1 MNITVHHLNNS
12 KSQRVL
18 WVLEELELPY
28 DVKYYKRQATGMAAP
43 ELKQVHPLGKAP
55 AVEVDGVVIAESAAA
70 SELIVRRY
78 GKGKLAPPVESKD
91 YPHYL
96 EMLHY
101 PEASASMVIV
111 MAVFAPVYGLGSD
124 PNSKALIMSQA
135 EQHLRYIESILEK
148 NPYLTGSEFTVPDTQ
163 ITFILQM
170 ARDCGK
176 IISDRPV
183 ILDYLKRMEDR
194 PAYKRAIE
202 RGGPFS
208 LNFFG

>member
-28 DVKYYKRQATGMAAP
+28 EVKYYKRQPTGMAAP
-43 ELKQVHPLGKAP
+43 ELKGVHPLGKAP
-55 AVEVDGVVIAESAAA
+55 AVEVDGVTIAESAAV
-70 SELIVRRY
+70 SELLVRRY
-78 GKGKLAPPVESKD
+78 GKGKLAPALDSPD

-111 MAVFAPVYGLGSD
+111 MAVFASVYGLGST
-124 PNSKALIMSQA
+124 PESKALIMSQA
-135 EQHLRYIESILEK
+135 EQHIRYIESILEK
-148 NPYLTGSEFTVPDTQ
+148 TPYLTGNAFTVPDTQ

-170 ARDCGK
+170 ARDCSD
-176 IISDRPV
+176 IISNRPV
-183 ILDYLKRMEDR
+183 LLDYLQRMEAR
-194 PAYKRAIE
+194 PAYQRAVE

-208 LNFFG
+208 LKFF

>member
-18 WVLEELELPY
+18 WLLEELELPY
-28 DVKYYKRQATGMAAP
+28 EVKHYSRQPTGMAAP
-43 ELKQVHPLGKAP
+43 ELKQIHPLGKAP
-55 AVEVDGVVIAESAAA
+55 AVEVDGVVIAESAAV

-78 GKGKLAPPVESKD
+78 GKGKLAPPVDSKE

-148 NPYLTGSEFTVPDTQ
+148 NPYLTGPEFTVPDTQ

-170 ARDCGK
+170 ARDCSA
-176 IISDRPV
+176 IIKDRPV
-183 ILDYLKRMEDR
+183 LLEYLDRMEAR

>member
-1 MNITVHHLNNS
+1 VNITVHHLNNS

-18 WVLEELELPY
+18 WLLEELELPY
-28 DVKYYKRQATGMAAP
+28 EVKYYKRQPTGMAAP

-55 AVEVDGVVIAESAAA
+55 AVEVDGVVIAESAAV

-78 GKGKLAPPVESKD
+78 GKGRLAPPVESD
-91 YPHYL
+91 AYPHYL

-101 PEASASMVIV
+101 PEASASLVIV

-124 PNSKALIMSQA
+124 PRSKALIQSQA
-135 EQHLRYIESILEK
+135 EQHIRYIESILEK
-148 NPYLTGSEFTVPDTQ
+148 NAYLTGSVFTVPDTQ

-170 ARDCGK
+170 ARDCSN
-176 IISDRPV
+176 IISNRPV
-183 ILDYLKRMEDR
+183 LLDYLARMEAR
-194 PAYKRAIE
+194 LAYKRAIE

-208 LNFFG
+208 LRFFS

>member
-1 MNITVHHLNNS
+1 
-12 KSQRVL
+12 
-18 WVLEELELPY
+18 
-28 DVKYYKRQATGMAAP
+28 MAAP
-43 ELKQVHPLGKAP
+43 ELKGVHPLGKAP
-55 AVEVDGVVIAESAAA
+55 AVEIDGAVIAESAAV

-78 GKGKLAPPVESKD
+78 GKGKLAPPVDSKE

-135 EQHLRYIESILEK
+135 EQHIRYLEEILAQQ
-148 NPYLTGSEFTVPDTQ
+148 PYLTGQEFTVPDTQ

-170 ARDCGK
+170 ARDCSD
-176 IISDRPV
+176 IIANRPV
-183 ILDYLKRMEDR
+183 LLDYLKRMEAR
-194 PAYKRAIE
+194 PAYQRAIE

-208 LNFFG
+208 LKFF

>member
-28 DVKYYKRQATGMAAP
+28 EVKYYKRQPTGMAAP
-43 ELKQVHPLGKAP
+43 ELKGVHPLGKAP
-55 AVEVDGVVIAESAAA
+55 AVEIDGAVIAESAAV

-78 GKGKLAPPVESKD
+78 GKGKLAPALDSPE

-124 PNSKALIMSQA
+124 PQSKALIMSQA
-135 EQHLRYIESILEK
+135 EQHIRYIESILEK
-148 NPYLTGSEFTVPDTQ
+148 QPYLTGKDFTIPDTQ

-170 ARDCGK
+170 ARDCSD
-176 IISDRPV
+176 IIANRPV
-183 ILDYLKRMEDR
+183 LLDYLKRMEAR
-194 PAYKRAIE
+194 PAYQRAVE

-208 LNFFG
+208 LKFF

>member
-1 MNITVHHLNNS
+1 MQITVHHLNNS

-18 WVLEELELPY
+18 WLLEELELPY
-28 DVKYYKRQATGMAAP
+28 DVKYYSRQPTGMAAP
-43 ELKQVHPLGKAP
+43 ELKKIHPLGKAP
-55 AVEVDGVVIAESAAA
+55 AVEVDGVVIAESAAV

-78 GKGKLAPPVESKD
+78 GKGKLAPPVDSKE

-124 PNSKALIMSQA
+124 PKTKAFIMSQA
-135 EQHLRYIESILEK
+135 EPHLRYIESILEK
-148 NPYLTGSEFTVPDTQ
+148 KPYLTGPEFTVPDTQ

-170 ARDCGK
+170 ARDCSP
-176 IISDRPV
+176 IIKERSV
-183 ILDYLKRMEDR
+183 LLDYLNRMEAR

-202 RGGPFS
+202 KGGPFS